1 MQLRELHFPRGAL
14 KRRLCRGSG
23 YRRRQNGRIGL
34 IGGVGGAGIL
44 VVGHASHHPRFSVP
58 ALGLVQILSNDEI
71 YNLRPNQYAD
81 KCPRRGLQSPTPT
94 RTERFSEAVARAELV
109 LADQLSVLSVRSGRW

>member
-44 VVGHASHHPRFSVP
+44 VVGHASHLSRFSVP
-58 ALGLVQILSNDEI
+58 ALGLEV